1 MLENKNNINIDSS
14 FSIRLGNFLF
24 KRAFFIYN
32 IIYPIFKNKQDAH
45 EINMCKSLI
54 KPGDTVIDI
63 GANIGFYSKIFSGIV
78 GINGNVYSFEP
89 DKINY
94 SRFQKNVSSCK
105 NVKGFNKAVADTTKT
120 LTLYTSPMLN
130 VDHKTFKV
138 NDYDTAVEI
147 EAISIDD
154 FVGDKIKVDFIK
166 MDIQGFEVTAIKGM
180 QRTLQSNRNILLLTE
195 LWPYGLNQAGTSA
208 QQFADTVSGLGLS
221 LFDVSKTP
229 FEKMAIT
236 NFAKY
241 DELYA
246 NNKNFYF
253 NVLIKY

>member
-1 MLENKNNINIDSS
+1 MSENKNNINIESS

-24 KRAFFIYN
+24 KHAFFVYN

-45 EINMCKSLI
+45 EINLCKSLI

-78 GINGNVYSFEP
+78 GSTGKVYSFEP
-89 DKINY
+89 DKINFN
-94 SRFQKNVSSCK
+94 RFEKNVLACK
-105 NVKGFNKAVADTTKT
+105 NVKGYNKAIADATKT
-120 LTLYTSPMLN
+120 ITLYTSPMLN

-138 NDYDTAVEI
+138 NDYDTAVDI
-147 EAISIDD
+147 DAISIDD
-154 FVGDKIKVDFIK
+154 FVGDKFKVDFIK

-180 QRTLQSNRNILLLTE
+180 QKTLQNNKNILLLTE
-195 LWPYGLNQAGTSA
+195 VWPYGLNQAGTSA
-208 QQFADTVSGLGLS
+208 QQFADTVSSLGLS

-229 FEKMAIT
+229 FEKKAVIT
-236 NFAKY
+236 FAKY

-246 NNKNFYF
+246 NDKNFYF